1 MQDFFVLHPFAPVTI
16 SPPEGFRPIQVG
28 GPFIAHNVQLHA
40 RLVNRPDGDQLQL
53 GFRVEPHHTNPL
65 GFLHGGMMATFVDML
80 GACVMPYQTQ
90 MERRFLPTVSLQM
103 DFLSSPKVGDWVQAE
118 AQILR
123 ETRNLLFTQG
133 LVHAGEELVLRTS
146 AVYKIGKAF
155 DEWGTDPRD
164 PFKLRSAVDGK
175 T

>member
-1 MQDFFVLHPFAPVTI
+1 MQGLFVLHSSDTVT
-16 SPPEGFRPIQVG
+16 STPPEGFRPIQVG
-28 GPFIAHNVQLHA
+28 GPFIAHNVQLYA
-40 RLVNRPDGDQLQL
+40 RLLEVVSGEKLQL
-53 GFRVEPHHTNPL
+53 GFRVEPHHTNPV

-103 DFLSSPKVGDWVQAE
+103 DFLSSPAVGAWVHAE

-133 LVHAGEELVLRTS
+133 LVYADGELVLRTS
-146 AVYKIGKAF
+146 AVYKIGKVY
-155 DEWGTDPRD
+155 DEGGADPRD
-164 PFKLRSAVDGK
+164 PFHLRTPG
-175 T
+175 